1 MDIKSEL
8 KGFFTEHWKYM
19 AVNAAC
25 KLNLF
30 NEIDKGSHPTEI
42 AARNNWSLNHLVLLC
57 DALVQIDFLS
67 KSDTTFLINERSAYL
82 TNKHPESLKYACLN
96 WGSEHL
102 NAWQNLDFSIK
113 TGKSAFEHLYGLPFF
128 DYLNVHPEKLDA
140 YHKAMYAYAKDD
152 YRNLPEL
159 IDFSIH
165 KSIIDVG
172 GSYGALLEFVK
183 AKNPNLKCILFD
195 LEQVVSKVDLH
206 DIIKVSGSFF
216 DEIPAHAEAL
226 ILSRILHDW
235 DDEKAQL
242 ILKNCFKA
250 LNEKGTLYIIENC
263 SDKIQ
268 LDLSLLSLNMAAMC
282 ESYERS
288 SSDYENLA
296 NQQGFKKINE
306 IKINQLQTVLIFKK

>member
-8 KGFFTEHWKYM
+8 KSFFTEHWKYM

-30 NEIDKGSHPTEI
+30 DEIEKDLDLTEI
-42 AARNNWSLNHLVLLC
+42 AARNNWSLCHLVLLC
-57 DALVQIDFLS
+57 DALVQIDFLT
-67 KSDTTFLINERSAYL
+67 KSDTTYLLNERSSYL
-82 TNKHPESLKYACLN
+82 TDKHPESLKYACLN

-113 TGKSAFEHLYGLPFF
+113 SGKSAFEHKYGLPFF
-128 DYLNVHPEKLDA
+128 DYLSLHPEKLDA

-183 AKNPNLKCILFD
+183 AKNPSLKCVLFD
-195 LEQVVSKVDLH
+195 LEQVVSSVN
-206 DIIKVSGSFF
+206 IPEIVKVSGSFF
-216 DEIPAHAEAL
+216 DEIPAQADAL
-226 ILSRILHDW
+226 VLSRILHDW

-242 ILKNCFKA
+242 ILKNCFTA
-250 LNEKGTLYIIENC
+250 LNQNGALYIIENC
-263 SDKIQ
+263 SDKIK
-268 LDLSLLSLNMAAMC
+268 LDLSLLSLNMTAMC

-288 SSDYENLA
+288 SATYIQLTESV
-296 NQQGFKKINE
+296 GFRFETAVKLNE
-306 IKINQLQTVLIFKK
+306 LQTILIFKK